1 MVSFYSGLHF
11 FGDQWGVIVEKN
23 TDEVF
28 APVRQSL
35 WLLIGIG
42 IGIFAVMCIVG
53 WTYVSRIIAPLLE
66 ITEKMSGSANQIFDS
81 SRVLSNSSNELDT
94 GAQSAAK
101 SLEETVE
108 SLEEISLMVTANS
121 THAEES
127 FQLSQ
132 KNTVSADEG
141 SRQISE
147 LIETMQD
154 VAKKASRIEEITEVI
169 DEITF
174 QTNLLALNAA
184 VEAARAGEHG
194 KGFAVVA
201 DAVRSLAQKS
211 AESTKEINALI
222 KITVEAAE
230 KGRVQADQ
238 GSRVLSEIVS
248 SIKQTSELT
257 HRISSASKEQ
267 AIGIRQVSVAMNNI
281 DRITQGN
288 ASSST
293 IVSENSATLG
303 NESQILQEISKNLS
317 LLIYGNEQQMKQKS
331 KPSVKIIPMTPLA
344 NRFKKVS

>member
-81 SRVLSNSSNELDT
+81 SRVLSNSSNELDS

-121 THAEES
+121 TDAEES
-127 FQLSQ
+127 FQL
-132 KNTVSADEG
+132 
-141 SRQISE
+141 SE

-317 LLIYGNEQQMKQKS
+317 LLIYGNEQQMKQKNR
-331 KPSVKIIPMTPLA
+331 PSAKIIPLTPLA
-344 NRFKKVS
+344 NKFKKVS